1 MIAFAAAMP
10 GHDKS
15 RYALAV
21 LFAINAVNFYDRQI
35 LGALGEPI
43 RREWRLS
50 DGALGALATAFT
62 LLYAVAGVPLGR
74 LSDRK
79 ARTRILSAGV
89 FVWSV
94 LTGLCGLARGFW
106 QLFALRL
113 GVGVGEATCAPAA
126 TSLIGDIFPAER
138 RGRALAV
145 FMLGLPF
152 GIAASYAV
160 SSSVAQAWG
169 WRSAFYLAALPGFA
183 CAAAALFIAEPRR
196 GRSAEGP
203 AVGDSEGFSPY
214 RRVLR
219 VPTMGWLIVS
229 GALHN
234 FTTYAISSFLSPYL
248 MRVHGANLREAGF
261 VSMLVYGL
269 GGGIG
274 LLVGGAASD
283 AAVRRR
289 PDGRALVAAAA
300 VLGSA
305 PMLFLALGRTHG
317 DTAGFALA
325 AGAAVILLYV
335 YYPAVYSAIQDV
347 VEPGLR
353 GTAMALYLMV
363 LYVLGASLGP
373 IGTGL
378 LSDRFTER
386 AARAAGVTAATP
398 QALEPFRAAGLQ
410 AALEILPVFGLLLS
424 LVLFAASRT
433 TTRDRERLDAWT
445 RERGQWPPVQT

>member
-10 GHDKS
+10 GGRKTG
-15 RYALAV
+15 YALAV

-79 ARTRILSAGV
+79 ARTHILSAGV
-89 FVWSV
+89 FVWSL

-106 QLFALRL
+106 ELFALRL
-113 GVGVGEATCAPAA
+113 GVGLGEAACAPAA
-126 TSLIGDIFPAER
+126 TSLIGDLFPAQR

-152 GIAASYAV
+152 GIAASYGV
-160 SSSVAQAWG
+160 SSSVAQTWG

-196 GRSAEGP
+196 APP
-203 AVGDSEGFSPY
+203 ADVDATRAPGTVSPY

-219 VPTMGWLIVS
+219 IPTMWWLIVS

-248 MRVHGANLREAGF
+248 MRVHGASLREAGF
-261 VSMLVYGL
+261 VSMLVYGV

-274 LLVGGAASD
+274 LLLGGVASD

-289 PDGRALVAAAA
+289 ADGRALVAAAA
-300 VLGSA
+300 ILGSG
-305 PMLFLALGRTHG
+305 PLLFLALGRTRG

-325 AGAAVILLYV
+325 AGAACILLYV

-378 LSDRFTER
+378 LSDRFTAR
-386 AARAAGVTAATP
+386 AARAAGVAARTP

-410 AALEILPVFGLLLS
+410 AAMEILPFFALVLA

-433 TTRDRERLDAWT
+433 TPRDRARLDEAS
-445 RERGQWPPVQT
+445 

>member
-1 MIAFAAAMP
+1 MIAFAAVMT
-10 GHDKS
+10 GQNKTG
-15 RYALAV
+15 YALAV
-21 LFAINAVNFYDRQI
+21 LFAINALNFYDRQI
-35 LGALGEPI
+35 LAALGEPI

-74 LSDRK
+74 LSDRVS
-79 ARTRILSAGV
+79 RTRILSAGV
-89 FVWSV
+89 FAWSL
-94 LTGLCGLARGFW
+94 LTGACGLARGFW
-106 QLFALRL
+106 QLFTLRL
-113 GVGVGEATCAPAA
+113 GVGVGEAACAPAA
-126 TSLIGDIFPAER
+126 TSLIGDLFPAER
-138 RGRALAV
+138 RGRALAI

-169 WRSAFYLAALPGFA
+169 WRFAFTVAALPGFA
-183 CAAAALFIAEPRR
+183 CAAAALLIAEPPR
-196 GRSAEGP
+196 GRSAAAP
-203 AVGDSEGFSPY
+203 LAGDSVGLSPY

-219 VPTMGWLIVS
+219 IPTMWWLILS

-234 FTTYAISSFLSPYL
+234 FSTYALSSFLSPYL
-248 MRVHGANLREAGF
+248 MRFHGASLRQAGF
-261 VSMLVYGL
+261 VSMLVYGV

-274 LLVGGAASD
+274 LLLGGAASD

-305 PMLFLALGRTHG
+305 PLLFLALGRTRG
-317 DTAGFALA
+317 DTIGFALG
-325 AGAAVILLYV
+325 AGAAVVLLYV

-386 AARAAGVTAATP
+386 AARAAGVAAATP
-398 QALEPFRAAGLQ
+398 QALEPFRATGLQ
-410 AALEILPVFGLLLS
+410 SALELLPVFGLLLAA
-424 LVLFAASRT
+424 VLFAASLT
-433 TTRDRERLDAWT
+433 MTRDRERLAASDA
-445 RERGQWPPVQT
+445 GG

>member
-1 MIAFAAAMP
+1 MIAFDAAMP
-10 GHDKS
+10 GHNKTG
-15 RYALAV
+15 YALAV

-106 QLFALRL
+106 ELFVLRL
-113 GVGVGEATCAPAA
+113 GVGVGEASCAPAA
-126 TSLIGDIFPAER
+126 TSLIGDLFPAER

-160 SSSVAQAWG
+160 SSGIAQAWG

-183 CAAAALFIAEPRR
+183 CAAAALLIAEPRR
-196 GRSAEGP
+196 GVSESRDVGVRWREG
-203 AVGDSEGFSPY
+203 SPY
-214 RRVLR
+214 RLVLSI
-219 VPTMGWLIVS
+219 PTMWWLILS
-229 GALHN
+229 GAVHN
-234 FTTYAISSFLSPYL
+234 FGMYAISSFLSPYL
-248 MRVHGANLREAGF
+248 MRFHGASLRSAGF
-261 VSMLVYGL
+261 VSMLVYGV
-269 GGGIG
+269 GGGMG
-274 LLVGGAASD
+274 LLLGGAAAD

-289 PDGRALVAAAA
+289 PNGRVMVAAAA
-300 VLGSA
+300 ILGSV
-305 PMLFLALGRTHG
+305 PLLYLALGRAPG
-317 DTAGFALA
+317 DTRGFALL
-325 AGAAVILLYV
+325 AGAAIILLYV

-347 VEPGLR
+347 VEPALR
-353 GTAMALYLMV
+353 GTAMALYFLAM
-363 LYVLGASLGP
+363 YVLGASLGP
-373 IGTGL
+373 FATGL
-378 LSDRFTER
+378 LSDRFTAR
-386 AARAAGVTAATP
+386 AARAAGVLEMTP
-398 QALEPFRAAGLQ
+398 RALEPFRATGLH
-410 AALEILPVFGLLLS
+410 AAMQVLPVLGVVLI
-424 LVLFAASRT
+424 LVLLAASRT
-433 TTRDRERLDAWT
+433 VTSDRERLEAWT
-445 RERGQWPPVQT
+445 RES

>member
-1 MIAFAAAMP
+1 M
-10 GHDKS
+10 
-15 RYALAV
+15 

-43 RREWRLS
+43 RREWRLG

-74 LSDRK
+74 LSDRA

-89 FVWSV
+89 FAWSL

-106 QLFALRL
+106 ELFALRL

-126 TSLIGDIFPAER
+126 TSLIGDLFPAER

-160 SSSVAQAWG
+160 SSSVAQTWG
-169 WRSAFYLAALPGFA
+169 WRPAFYLAALPGFA
-183 CAAAALFIAEPRR
+183 CAAAALLIAEPRR
-196 GRSAEGP
+196 GRPVALPGPGEARGASA
-203 AVGDSEGFSPY
+203 Y

-219 VPTMGWLIVS
+219 IPSMGWLIVS

-248 MRVHGANLREAGF
+248 MRVHGVSLREAGF
-261 VSMLVYGL
+261 LSMLIYGV

-274 LLVGGAASD
+274 LLLGGAAAD

-289 PDGRALVAAAA
+289 ADGRALVAAGAI
-300 VLGSA
+300 LGSA
-305 PMLFLALGRTHG
+305 PLLFLALGHAHG
-317 DTAGFALA
+317 DTTGFALS

-363 LYVLGASLGP
+363 LYVAGASLGP

-378 LSDRFTER
+378 LSDRFTAQ
-386 AARAAGVTAATP
+386 AARAAGVVATTP

-410 AALEILPVFGLLLS
+410 AALEILPFFVVALT
-424 LVLFAASRT
+424 LVLFAAART
-433 TTRDRERLDAWT
+433 TTRDRARLSAS
-445 RERGQWPPVQT
+445 EAN

>member
-1 MIAFAAAMP
+1 LIASAAMRTKP
-10 GHDKS
+10 A
-15 RYALAV
+15 YALAV
-21 LFAINAVNFYDRQI
+21 LFAINAVNFFDRQI
-35 LGALGEPI
+35 LPALGEPI

-50 DGALGALATAFT
+50 DAELGALGTAFT
-62 LLYAVAGVPLGR
+62 LLYAFAGVPLGR
-74 LSDRK
+74 LSDTV

-89 FVWSV
+89 FVWSL
-94 LTGLCGLARGFW
+94 LTGLSGLARSFW
-106 QLFALRL
+106 ELFALRL
-113 GVGVGEATCAPAA
+113 GVGVGEAACAPAA
-126 TSLIGDIFPAER
+126 TSLIGDLFPAER

-160 SSSVAQAWG
+160 SSSVAQTWG
-169 WRSAFYLAALPGFA
+169 WRSAFYLAALPGFL

-196 GRSAEGP
+196 GRGAEVR
-203 AVGDSEGFSPY
+203 AAGDPSGFSAY

-219 VPTMGWLIVS
+219 IPTMWWLILS

-234 FTTYAISSFLSPYL
+234 FTTYAISSFPSPYL
-248 MRVHGANLREAGF
+248 MRVHGVSLREAGF
-261 VSMLVYGL
+261 VSMLVYGV

-274 LLVGGAASD
+274 LLLGGAASD

-300 VLGSA
+300 LLGSA
-305 PMLFLALGRTHG
+305 PLLFLALGRTRG
-317 DTAGFALA
+317 DTVGFALS
-325 AGAAVILLYV
+325 AGVAVILLYV

-373 IGTGL
+373 VGTGL
-378 LSDRFTER
+378 LSDRFTAR
-386 AARAAGVTAATP
+386 AARAAGVFAATP

-410 AALEILPVFGLLLS
+410 AAMEILPFFLLLLT

-433 TTRDRERLDAWT
+433 TARDRERLEKAS
-445 RERGQWPPVQT
+445 

>member
-1 MIAFAAAMP
+1 MIAFAAVMT
-10 GHDKS
+10 GQNKTG
-15 RYALAV
+15 YALAV
-21 LFAINAVNFYDRQI
+21 LFAINALNFYDRQI
-35 LGALGEPI
+35 LAALGEPI

-74 LSDRK
+74 LSDRMS
-79 ARTRILSAGV
+79 RTRILSAGV
-89 FVWSV
+89 FAWSL
-94 LTGLCGLARGFW
+94 LTGACGLARGFW
-106 QLFALRL
+106 QLFTLRL
-113 GVGVGEATCAPAA
+113 GVGVGEAACAPAA
-126 TSLIGDIFPAER
+126 TSLIGDLFPAER
-138 RGRALAV
+138 RGRALAT

-169 WRSAFYLAALPGFA
+169 WRSAFMVAALPGFA
-183 CAAAALFIAEPRR
+183 CAAAALLIAEPRR
-196 GRSAEGP
+196 ERTADEPP
-203 AVGDSEGFSPY
+203 AGAREAFSPY

-219 VPTMGWLIVS
+219 IPTMWWLILS

-234 FTTYAISSFLSPYL
+234 FSTYAISSFLSPYL
-248 MRVHGANLREAGF
+248 MRFHGASLRQAGF
-261 VSMLVYGL
+261 VSMLVYGV

-274 LLVGGAASD
+274 LLLGGAASD

-305 PMLFLALGRTHG
+305 PLLFLALGRTRG
-317 DTAGFALA
+317 DTIGFALG
-325 AGAAVILLYV
+325 AGAAVVLLYV

-347 VEPGLR
+347 VEPGQR

-410 AALEILPVFGLLLS
+410 SALELLPVFGLLLAA
-424 LVLFAASRT
+424 VLFAASLT
-433 TTRDRERLDAWT
+433 MTRDRERLAASDA
-445 RERGQWPPVQT
+445 RG

>member
-1 MIAFAAAMP
+1 MADRTR
-10 GHDKS
+10 HT
-15 RYALAV
+15 YALAV

-43 RREWRLS
+43 RREWRLG

-74 LSDRK
+74 LSDRA

-89 FVWSV
+89 FVGSL

-106 QLFALRL
+106 ELFALRL

-126 TSLIGDIFPAER
+126 TSLIGDLFPAER

-160 SSSVAQAWG
+160 SSSVAQTWG
-169 WRSAFYLAALPGFA
+169 WRPAFYLAALPGFA
-183 CAAAALFIAEPRR
+183 CAAAALLIAEPRR
-196 GRSAEGP
+196 SLSVDVAGHGDARGPSA
-203 AVGDSEGFSPY
+203 Y

-219 VPTMGWLIVS
+219 IPTMGWLIVS

-248 MRVHGANLREAGF
+248 MRVHGVSLREAGF
-261 VSMLVYGL
+261 LSMLVYGV

-274 LLVGGAASD
+274 LLLGGAAAD

-289 PDGRALVAAAA
+289 ADGRALVAAVAI
-300 VLGSA
+300 LGSA
-305 PMLFLALGRTHG
+305 PLLFVALGRARG
-317 DTAGFALA
+317 DTAGFALS

-347 VEPGLR
+347 VEPALR

-363 LYVLGASLGP
+363 LYVAGASLGP

-378 LSDRFTER
+378 LSDRFTAR
-386 AARAAGVTAATP
+386 AARAAGVVATTP

-410 AALEILPVFGLLLS
+410 AALAILPFFVVALA
-424 LVLFAASRT
+424 LVLFAAART
-433 TTRDRERLDAWT
+433 TARDRERLVGT
-445 RERGQWPPVQT
+445 